1 MNRLSISAGSAII
14 LLASCI
20 PLLSGCSESGDLE
33 SPPRAPV
40 FLGVAFSM
48 SPEGVREA
56 LARQNAQL
64 VSRSEYDQIE
74 TSPLI
79 RDLRIEPLVSED
91 RVRYS
96 SWYMPSIRIWESRA
110 EARFQFQENKLTSI
124 DIHLEPI
131 SRDPAGT
138 IDILKRDLE
147 SRYSFETRADSEQV
161 PEAYSL
167 KFRNNDSVRVSFWI
181 NLTEPAEPI
190 LILYVFDERAADIRT
205 QELRDR
211 EMDALGPRER

>member
-1 MNRLSISAGSAII
+1 M
-14 LLASCI
+14 LLVSCI
-20 PLLSGCSESGDLE
+20 SLLSGCSESGDLE

-40 FLGVAFSM
+40 FLGVAFGM
-48 SPEGVREA
+48 SPEEVRVA

-79 RDLRIEPLVSED
+79 RDFEFKPLVSED

-110 EARFQFQENKLTSI
+110 EARFQFQENKLTFI
-124 DIHLEPI
+124 AIHLEPV

-138 IDILKRDLE
+138 IDILTRDLE

-161 PEAYSL
+161 PGAYSL
-167 KFRNNDSVRVSFWI
+167 DFRNDDSVRVSFWI
-181 NLTEPAEPI
+181 NLTEPADPI
-190 LILYVFDERAADIRT
+190 LVLYVFDERADAIRT